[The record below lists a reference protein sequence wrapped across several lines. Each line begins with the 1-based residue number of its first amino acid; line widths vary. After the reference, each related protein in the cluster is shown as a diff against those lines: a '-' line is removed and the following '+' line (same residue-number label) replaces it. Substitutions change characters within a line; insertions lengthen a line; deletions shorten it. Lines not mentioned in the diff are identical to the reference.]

1 MVMIVAAAIVEYLRI
16 WPPSEEGG
24 GQADDIR
31 GGREKKLF
39 CTLDRQTWS
48 LEEDGDDVGVD
59 LHGRW
64 KNRDDREHVLE
75 GVDEVGEGE
84 HREGEGVHVP
94 GLHHHLALQQ
104 DQRDHLRQVKW
115 LRLKLQ
121 GGKKAGRL
129 WLKAVHS
136 QCHSARHEAPI
147 TQKELF
153 VESNNFWY
161 S

>member
-1 MVMIVAAAIVEYLRI
+1 MVMMVVAAIVECLRI

-31 GGREKKLF
+31 GGREQKLF
-39 CTLDRQTWS
+39 CTLDKKTSS
-48 LEEDGDDVGVD
+48 LEEDGDDVVVD

-75 GVDEVGEGE
+75 RIDEVGEGE
-84 HREGEGVHVP
+84 HREGQRVHVP

-104 DQRDHLRQVKW
+104 DQRDHLRRLIW

-121 GGKKAGRL
+121 GGKKTERL
-129 WLKAVHS
+129 
-136 QCHSARHEAPI
+136 
-147 TQKELF
+147 
-153 VESNNFWY
+153 
-161 S
+161 